1 MNPQVLIEDVS
12 KRLTL
17 NRRLNLGLVILAG
30 TAGGAAG
37 ILLLKSKLVPEW
49 LAYLIIIFTNILLLL
64 GLYHL
69 RKLFRP
75 ASSMEAAKLIDHQ
88 LGSKERFL
96 TLATAGLGTQGAQLK
111 LVEDQIT
118 GIEGSFSARRA
129 VPFSLERLPRFCA
142 WSLPFSLLLLGS
154 ILSLP
159 QPAGSRA
166 LGGAQAASAA
176 DALREILEETPQIN
190 EAVRDQV
197 SDLADALEQGSLNE
211 EQLLE
216 EIDSAIL
223 KLEELPLEEAE
234 QLETETLPQSGGA
247 NSVATNNDPNQPR
260 SARNSSSRQTY
271 SAIGSLSSATEPP
284 TGERQPAE
292 PQSTKSEKERESKT
306 LEAQAG
312 PSSEATAEQLQKS
325 EQGGSQANQEQGAG
339 SSAKG
344 GEDGAAG
351 KKESEDG
358 KGEKGLK
365 KEDDPKK
372 STVGLGDGKQGNQ
385 GKEGE
390 LDAKSEPQ
398 AGQSQTGKD
407 GAAENIDQGNSPAGA
422 KQDEKGKDKQ
432 EQQGNGKK
440 EGAGEKK
447 GEEGKQGQ
455 QKGEGNKK
463 GEGKEQQGGAQQG
476 EERLKEELAKIKE
489 KLGEEQ
495 QQKDGAQ
502 PGKGKEG
509 KPEQPSGKSGQNQT
523 EKNDSQQKDAAQK
536 DAAQKDTAQKDSEQK
551 KSEQSD
557 SGKAGAP
564 SDKGREGDKKPTD
577 GGKNSSNEQT
587 GSNELGNPKSPR
599 DLTATPSPL
608 GEKKDPFAG
617 KGDAGGEGVNIEG
630 LDRTAVKIPLED
642 QISVRALGREGKEL
656 YKNSKDAK
664 ARTALSEQELRK
676 PEAEVGGE
684 NQRIPLEYRDLLN

>member
-1 MNPQVLIEDVS
+1 MAARHGGTTRARLRGRPLSVLVVDDSAVVRQTLTAILSQARGMSVTVAADPIIALDKLKRARPDVIVLDLEMPRMDGLTFLRKIMAENPIPIVVCS
-12 KRLTL
+12 
-17 NRRLNLGLVILAG
+17 GLAG
-30 TAGGAAG
+30 KGTDAAFRAMDEGAVEIVTKPKLG
-37 ILLLKSKLVPEW
+37 VRDFLYESSVLLVD
-49 LAYLIIIFTNILLLL
+49 AV
-64 GLYHL
+64 
-69 RKLFRP
+69 R
-75 ASSMEAAKLIDHQ
+75 AA
-88 LGSKERFL
+88 
-96 TLATAGLGTQGAQLK
+96 
-111 LVEDQIT
+111 
-118 GIEGSFSARRA
+118 
-129 VPFSLERLPRFCA
+129 
-142 WSLPFSLLLLGS
+142 
-154 ILSLP
+154 
-159 QPAGSRA
+159 
-166 LGGAQAASAA
+166 AQARVRPRGLAIRRVPKKLTADAVIPRRSPLSVTTDKVVSIGASTGGTE
-176 DALREILEETPQIN
+176 ALREILEETPQIN

-197 SDLADALEQGSLNE
+197 SDLADALEQGSLNV

-284 TGERQPAE
+284 TGGRQPAE

-440 EGAGEKK
+440 EGA
-447 GEEGKQGQ
+447 
-455 QKGEGNKK
+455 
-463 GEGKEQQGGAQQG
+463 
-476 EERLKEELAKIKE
+476 
-489 KLGEEQ
+489 
-495 QQKDGAQ
+495 
-502 PGKGKEG
+502 
-509 KPEQPSGKSGQNQT
+509 
-523 EKNDSQQKDAAQK
+523 
-536 DAAQKDTAQKDSEQK
+536 
-551 KSEQSD
+551 
-557 SGKAGAP
+557 
-564 SDKGREGDKKPTD
+564 
-577 GGKNSSNEQT
+577 
-587 GSNELGNPKSPR
+587 
-599 DLTATPSPL
+599 
-608 GEKKDPFAG
+608 
-617 KGDAGGEGVNIEG
+617 
-630 LDRTAVKIPLED
+630 
-642 QISVRALGREGKEL
+642 
-656 YKNSKDAK
+656 
-664 ARTALSEQELRK
+664 
-676 PEAEVGGE
+676 
-684 NQRIPLEYRDLLN
+684 